1 MGDMLNKGNKF
12 LSPVL
17 GHYTELE
24 VESAKGIKV
33 YTTDGR
39 EYIDFSSGVAV
50 ANTGHCHPQVVQAI
64 TDQAKKL
71 IHISAGVAYCAP
83 NVDLAQKLVQI
94 TDVLEGSVYFA
105 QSGTEAI
112 EASLKLAKYVS
123 GKKKI
128 VAYTGA
134 FHGRTLASLSVTYK
148 DKFKK
153 GYEEWI
159 IEDIV
164 RIKYPYC
171 FRCPYGASYG
181 KCKFE
186 CVSDM
191 KQTILNDTDV
201 AAVIIEPIMGEGGYI
216 PAPVQYI
223 QELRRFTLENNIFLI
238 FDEIQTGFGRTGTM
252 FAKEHYDVTP
262 DIYALAKGIASGLPL
277 SACVAKKEIMDKW
290 TKSAHG
296 GTFLGNPICC
306 AAALATIDVIDNE
319 KLLEN
324 AYNVGQYIKNALKEL
339 QGNFPVIGD
348 VRGFGLMIGIEF
360 VYPENNLPNPDLV
373 LRLRKKALEKGLILI
388 SCGDNDQVIRLIPP
402 LIISMDEAKNALDI
416 LVDCLKESL

>member
-1 MGDMLNKGNKF
+1 MESILNKGNKY

-24 VESAKGIKV
+24 VDHAKGVYV
-33 YTTDGR
+33 YTTDGKK
-39 EYIDFSSGVAV
+39 YLDFSSGVAV
-50 ANTGHCHPQVVQAI
+50 TNTGHCHSKVVKAI
-64 TDQAKKL
+64 TDQAQKL
-71 IHISAGVAYCAP
+71 IHISSGVAYCAP
-83 NVDLAQKLVQI
+83 NVDLAEKLVQI
-94 TDVLEGSVYFA
+94 CGFEEGSVYFA

-112 EASLKLAKYVS
+112 EACLKLAKYVS

-128 VAYTGA
+128 AAYTGA
-134 FHGRTLASLSVTYK
+134 FHGRTLASLSVSYK
-148 DKFKK
+148 EKFKK
-153 GYEEWI
+153 GYEDWI
-159 IEDIV
+159 IKDIV
-164 RIKYPYC
+164 RFKYPNCY
-171 FRCPYGASYG
+171 RCPYGTSYG
-181 KCKFE
+181 NCKFE
-186 CVSDM
+186 CISDM
-191 KQTILNDTDV
+191 KETILKDGDI

-252 FAKEHYDVTP
+252 FVKEQYDVTP
-262 DIYALAKGIASGLPL
+262 DIYALAKGMASGMPL

-306 AAALATIDVIDNE
+306 AAALATIEIIEKE

-324 AYNVGQYIKNALKEL
+324 SYSVGQYLKTTLKEL
-339 QGNFPVIGD
+339 QGTFPVIGD
-348 VRGFGLMIGIEF
+348 VRGFGLMIGVEF
-360 VYPENNLPNPDLV
+360 IYPENNLPNPEIV
-373 LRLRKKALEKGLILI
+373 LKIRKHALAKGLILI

-402 LIISMDEAKNALDI
+402 LVITIDEAKNALDI
-416 LVDCLKESL
+416 FVDALKESL